1 LKLVVLVD
9 NSRTMTTNGVDGSY
23 NVFRKTCKVIADRV
37 SRWDA
42 DGRIPKDSQLEVYAV
57 SNPDLKIFTREEKH
71 LREPLFKY
79 GEPPQDY
86 KALDEGRGISVGSLP
101 WVSDLKLIQQNDLQP
116 FQERGYWVLFFSN
129 TSRDSADGRS
139 WWGALKKRS
148 DLATSSFMLPVI
160 LPNGRLDR
168 FSMDRAVEKAVG
180 DAFDEVS
187 EFWKNASVATATVTW
202 VEPRL
207 RTVDMA
213 TVEGTVVRIPGL
225 VTIEKGEGRMP
236 HVTLEPPAH
245 EPGTVARAVYVD
257 TDFRKHDSVTGALG
271 KYAFE
276 IELREP
282 LIDKTVTITASV
294 TGGGATRLEGDTRA
308 EIVLKGRP
316 MPHLFFNANEVAVRD
331 RRGVIPVVASE
342 LIVPIDLAVRGEGGA
357 GPAKRTV
364 TVRPNQQEL
373 ILDWQEDAVLP
384 DRIGFV
390 VGSGQ
395 AILCF
400 ADRRRQDPLYIAV
413 KKDVRDAPP
422 EAPETPGPTAA
433 IHVTPDPADVTVST
447 GDSLTFSAEVT
458 QGDRLTWEFG
468 DGTEAVAG
476 VPEVRHS
483 FAEPGQ
489 YTVVLTARNAAGQVA
504 RATQAITVAARVEPE
519 AKFRFSPAL
528 TTIPVGTPVAFENQ
542 SSNATSYEWEFGD
555 GSPGSTEP
563 NPTHTYSRPG
573 TYMVTLVAHA
583 GDRSNR
589 YAVEITMAGAG
600 GESAV
605 AADPVA
611 AFELASEGAIEA
623 GDSVRF
629 VNRSSN
635 ADRFEW
641 DFGDGTPPVSERE
654 PSHVF
659 DHDGVFTVRLIAY
672 GGDGRSHS
680 HEQTVTVSEG
690 GSILPWVLLLLVLGV
705 IAMVIKFL
713 RPTHEVSASLFKGK
727 DRMGEARTRKSLL
740 LADVGLPDLSSE
752 GKPQAIV
759 MSVDYDKE
767 ARELQVKFVAKGY
780 SCTLKRV
787 DSIHK
792 TYNLPA
798 DTPSTPVPLG
808 EYEIEGTDYRLR
820 LEDARGEP

>member
-1 LKLVVLVD
+1 
-9 NSRTMTTNGVDGSY
+9 
-23 NVFRKTCKVIADRV
+23 
-37 SRWDA
+37 
-42 DGRIPKDSQLEVYAV
+42 
-57 SNPDLKIFTREEKH
+57 
-71 LREPLFKY
+71 
-79 GEPPQDY
+79 
-86 KALDEGRGISVGSLP
+86 
-101 WVSDLKLIQQNDLQP
+101 
-116 FQERGYWVLFFSN
+116 
-129 TSRDSADGRS
+129 
-139 WWGALKKRS
+139 
-148 DLATSSFMLPVI
+148 
-160 LPNGRLDR
+160 
-168 FSMDRAVEKAVG
+168 
-180 DAFDEVS
+180 
-187 EFWKNASVATATVTW
+187 
-202 VEPRL
+202 
-207 RTVDMA
+207 
-213 TVEGTVVRIPGL
+213 
-225 VTIEKGEGRMP
+225 
-236 HVTLEPPAH
+236 
-245 EPGTVARAVYVD
+245 
-257 TDFRKHDSVTGALG
+257 
-271 KYAFE
+271 
-276 IELREP
+276 
-282 LIDKTVTITASV
+282 
-294 TGGGATRLEGDTRA
+294 
-308 EIVLKGRP
+308 
-316 MPHLFFNANEVAVRD
+316 
-331 RRGVIPVVASE
+331 
-342 LIVPIDLAVRGEGGA
+342 
-357 GPAKRTV
+357 
-364 TVRPNQQEL
+364 
-373 ILDWQEDAVLP
+373 
-384 DRIGFV
+384 
-390 VGSGQ
+390 
-395 AILCF
+395 
-400 ADRRRQDPLYIAV
+400 
-413 KKDVRDAPP
+413 
-422 EAPETPGPTAA
+422 
-433 IHVTPDPADVTVST
+433 
-447 GDSLTFSAEVT
+447 
-458 QGDRLTWEFG
+458 
-468 DGTEAVAG
+468 
-476 VPEVRHS
+476 
-483 FAEPGQ
+483 
-489 YTVVLTARNAAGQVA
+489 
-504 RATQAITVAARVEPE
+504 
-519 AKFRFSPAL
+519 
-528 TTIPVGTPVAFENQ
+528 
-542 SSNATSYEWEFGD
+542 
-555 GSPGSTEP
+555 
-563 NPTHTYSRPG
+563 
-573 TYMVTLVAHA
+573 MVTLVAHA